1 MVYKMALPGSYK
13 KKINIERQRQNVEY
27 TENFMMESG
36 AAENMKD
43 LIIDKDAYL
52 PKGVLHIDM
61 DAGFKDFVTN
71 EMGLT
76 LNGEKV
82 PVFMMGIQ
90 KWSEFSKTWKF
101 SDEYKNVKI
110 PFVNIV
116 RQPDTQPGS
125 NPALIYN
132 IPQGKTFT
140 YAEVPT
146 WDGTRKGVDIY
157 KIPQP
162 IPVDIYYEVR
172 IFAYRQQDLNRFNTI
187 ILKHFQSRQAYT
199 IVNGHYI
206 PIILEDTSDE
216 SEVTDLESKRFY
228 VQLYSFMLQGFILDP
243 EDFEV
248 TPGINRT
255 FTIVERG

>member
-1 MVYKMALPGSYK
+1 MALPGSYK
-13 KKINIERQRQNVEY
+13 KKINISRERMNIEY
-27 TENFMMESG
+27 PFSMESG

-43 LIIDKDAYL
+43 MIIDKDNYL
-52 PKGVLHIDM
+52 PKGVLHIDL
-61 DAGFKDFVTN
+61 DAGFKEFVTEN
-71 EMGLT
+71 MGLT

-90 KWSEFSKTWKF
+90 KWNEFSKTWKF

-110 PFVNIV
+110 PFINVV
-116 RQPDTQPGS
+116 RQPDTKPGT

-132 IPQGKTFT
+132 IPQGKSFI

-146 WDGTRKGVDIY
+146 WDGNRKGVDIY

-162 IPVDIYYEVR
+162 IPVDITYNVR
-172 IFAYRQQDLNRFNTI
+172 IFAYRQQELNKFNTI
-187 ILKHFQSRQAYT
+187 VLKHFQSRQAYT

-216 SEVTDLESKRFY
+216 SQVTDLDNKRFY
-228 VQLYSFMLQGFILDP
+228 VQLYTFMLQGFILDP

-248 TPGINRT
+248 TPGISRT
-255 FTIVERG
+255 FTVVERL

>member
-1 MVYKMALPGSYK
+1 MALPGSYK
-13 KKINIERQRQNVEY
+13 KKINISKDRQNVEY
-27 TENFMMESG
+27 PYRMESA

-43 LIIDKDAYL
+43 MITDGDTYL
-52 PKGVLHIDM
+52 PKGVLHIDL
-61 DAGFKDFVTN
+61 DSGFKDFIVN
-71 EMGLT
+71 NMALT

-90 KWSEFSKTWKF
+90 KWTEFSKTWKF

-110 PFVNIV
+110 PFINIV
-116 RQPDTQPGS
+116 RQPDTKPGT
-125 NPALIYN
+125 NPSLIYN
-132 IPQGKTFT
+132 IPQGQTFI

-146 WDGTRKGVDIY
+146 WDGNRKGVDIY

-162 IPVDIYYEVR
+162 IPVDITYNVR
-172 IFAYRQQDLNRFNTI
+172 IFAYRQQDLNKFNTI
-187 ILKHFQSRQAYT
+187 VLKHFQSRQAYT

-216 SEVTDLESKRFY
+216 SQVTDLDNKRFY

-243 EDFEV
+243 DDFEV
-248 TPGINRT
+248 TPAINRI
-255 FTIVERG
+255 FTIVERQ